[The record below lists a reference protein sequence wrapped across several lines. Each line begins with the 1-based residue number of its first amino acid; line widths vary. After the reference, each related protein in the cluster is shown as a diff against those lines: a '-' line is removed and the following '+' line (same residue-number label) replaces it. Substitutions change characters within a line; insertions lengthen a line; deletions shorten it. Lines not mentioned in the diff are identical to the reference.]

1 MKLNT
6 KNGFLLLVVLAAAFS
21 RLIPHAPNVTPIGA
35 LALFGAAYF
44 SRKSLALLVPAL
56 AIFLS
61 SLVINN
67 VVYQPESFMWMDINF
82 PAQILAFGL
91 IGMMAFFSL
100 KKINVKSVAMG
111 SISASLI
118 FFVVTNFS
126 TWLTDSMYPMNFS
139 GLMLCYEMAIPF
151 FWNTL
156 AGDLVY
162 VTVLFGGYELV
173 SRQVPALTQ
182 TA

>member
-67 VVYQPESFMWMDINF
+67 VVYQPESFMWMDVNF

-100 KKINVKSVAMG
+100 KKINIKSLATSG
-111 SISASLI
+111 ISASLI

-126 TWLTDSMYPMNFS
+126 VWITEGMYPMTFA
-139 GLMLCYEMAIPF
+139 GLLTCYEMAIPF

-173 SRQVPALTQ
+173 SRQVPAL
-182 TA
+182 AHA